1 MAKYHLKGLKMNSFI
16 NRALLFY
23 VVLFSFSCHANDIE
37 KIASKIFEEAV
48 LSPSVPG
55 ISVAV
60 TDTTG
65 IKWAKGFGFA
75 NLEHKVPMTVETKM
89 RIGSV
94 AKVITTAALMR
105 LYERNLID
113 FNKDIRSYVPE
124 WPEKHK
130 KITLNQLVS
139 HTSGIRHYKKG
150 EFLNNGDYKT
160 TTNALNIFKRDDLLF
175 IPGQKF
181 SYSTY
186 AWTLVSAVMENAAGD
201 IPFKRLIREEVFI
214 PLSLTNTT
222 FDDNDRII
230 SNRQSSY
237 TFHGDSLVNA
247 PEVFSSYKYAG
258 GGFLATP
265 SDISRFALAH
275 TNQNYLKS
283 ETLHKMFTKQK
294 LADKTYSFFGIGWMI
309 GFDRYINKAKKD
321 KTNGA
326 EYIALMKQHPN
337 SVMHSGG
344 SMGGVTMMILC
355 LDHKHSVTVV
365 KNVSDEHSVNVFNLA
380 LKTLDLFTPEI

>member
-1 MAKYHLKGLKMNSFI
+1 MNSFI
-16 NRALLFY
+16 NRTLLFF
-23 VVLFSFSCHANDIE
+23 VILFSLNCHANDIE
-37 KIASKIFEEAV
+37 KIATQVFEEAV
-48 LSPSVPG
+48 VSPSVPG

-60 TDTTG
+60 ADKTG

-105 LYERNLID
+105 LYEKDLID
-113 FNKDIRSYVPE
+113 FNKGIRSYVPE

-130 KITLNQLVS
+130 EITLNQLVS

-160 TTNALNIFKRDDLLF
+160 TADALDIFKQDELLF
-175 IPGQKF
+175 IPGQKLK
-181 SYSTY
+181 YSTY
-186 AWTLVSAVMENAAGD
+186 AWTLVSAAMESAAGD
-201 IPFKRLIREEVFI
+201 VPFKSLIREQVFT
-214 PLSLTNTT
+214 PLNLINTT
-222 FDDNDRII
+222 FDDNDVII

-237 TFHGDSLVNA
+237 TFHGDLLVNA

-265 SDISRFALAH
+265 SDVSMFAMAH
-275 TNQNYLKS
+275 TNQDYLKS
-283 ETLHKMFTKQK
+283 ETLQKMFTKLK
-294 LADKTYSFFGIGWMI
+294 LTDESDSLFGIGWMI

-326 EYIALMKQHPN
+326 EYITLMKKHPK
-337 SVMHSGG
+337 SVMHSGR

-355 LDHKHSVTVV
+355 LDHNHSVTVV
-365 KNVSDEHSVNVFNLA
+365 KNVSGEYSVNVFNLA
-380 LKTLDLFTPEI
+380 LKTLDLFTPKI